1 MAQATLCLWHSS
13 TQCYKK
19 NTPLIRNITS
29 QKGTQH
35 KWHLAKMA
43 SHKNDISKV
52 ATQLIQ
58 KLDTNW
64 KNLTLKSHEH
74 GSESYKKLKN
84 SLSTHSAQPLGIFYN
99 VYHSYKAPFFRVS
112 HLFILGG
119 VFAMC
124 HFCKVSLFLN
134 YIKGY
139 IFYAGCRFCWVYMM
153 ALFLFCYS

>member
-1 MAQATLCLWHSS
+1 MAQATLCSWHSS

-84 SLSTHSAQPLGIFYN
+84 SLSKFTQLSLWAFFTTCTILIRHHFLGCHICLFQVEYLPCAIF
-99 VYHSYKAPFFRVS
+99 VR
-112 HLFILGG
+112 
-119 VFAMC
+119 C
-124 HFCKVSLFLN
+124 HCF
-134 YIKGY
+134 
-139 IFYAGCRFCWVYMM
+139 
-153 ALFLFCYS
+153 

>member
-1 MAQATLCLWHSS
+1 MAPRE
-13 TQCYKK
+13 
-19 NTPLIRNITS
+19 NGIS
-29 QKGTQH
+29 QKRHLKSGKLANTKIRH
-35 KWHLAKMA
+35 KLEKLDFKIPWARVW
-43 SHKNDISKV
+43 I
-52 ATQLIQ
+52 IQ
-58 KLDTNW
+58 KIEEFPF
-64 KNLTLKSHEH
+64 KI
-74 GSESYKKLKN
+74 
-84 SLSTHSAQPLGIFYN
+84 HSAQPLGIFYN

-112 HLFILGG
+112 YLFILGG